1 MTWALQ
7 GNPLVQL
14 EENLFYGLRES
25 QLEQLNLQDCQ
36 LQHIAAH
43 TLRHLHSLQHLDL
56 YSNPALLALDGTRS
70 PLSAALFYLPSKQF
84 TSLGL
89 ANNEV
94 GVSLWFYA
102 FG

>member
-43 TLRHLHSLQHLDL
+43 TLRHLFSLH
-56 YSNPALLALDGTRS
+56 YLDGTRS